1 MADDQC
7 IRGARMLVILKVLV
21 GGELY
26 GKAIVDALAK
36 TRGLTVAMASSSHK
50 STLPSST
57 ADIAERLAT
66 IVLATRFGMKHAS
79 ESGRRTSSL
88 HERHWRIAHPVTQH
102 QTRGL
107 VSNRHTVSLA
117 TLLLAPLA
125 QADVSGDTIVVT
137 EFSPSGS
144 QATTVAELQANWG
157 SVLTGLS
164 GAVTAADVAYPGA
177 GINEVELE
185 VETEKTGTTTFWK
198 IALVTVDLIELDYLV
213 DAMVP
218 AGDGFRFSTAP
229 VNAIPGDFN
238 PDAIVDALDLSEAL
252 NAWGLVNPPM
262 DLDGNDIVDAPDL
275 AAVLSNRN

>member
-1 MADDQC
+1 
-7 IRGARMLVILKVLV
+7 MLAILNGLE

-36 TRGLTVAMASSSHK
+36 ARSLTVAMASSSHK

-57 ADIAERLAT
+57 PEIAERLAT

-107 VSNRHTVSLA
+107 VSNRHPASLA
-117 TLLLAPLA
+117 ALLLAPLA

-144 QATTVAELQANWG
+144 QATTVAELQANWE

-164 GAVTAADVAYPGA
+164 GAVTTADVAYPGA

-185 VETEKTGTTTFWK
+185 VETEKTGTTIFWK
-198 IALVTVDLIELDYLV
+198 IDLVTVDRIELDSYV
-213 DAMVP
+213 DAMTP
-218 AGDGFRFSTAP
+218 AGGGFRFSTAP

-238 PDAIVDALDLSEAL
+238 HDAIVDALDLSEAL

-262 DLDGNDIVDAPDL
+262 DTDGNGIVDAPDL
-275 AAVLSNRN
+275 AAVLSNWN